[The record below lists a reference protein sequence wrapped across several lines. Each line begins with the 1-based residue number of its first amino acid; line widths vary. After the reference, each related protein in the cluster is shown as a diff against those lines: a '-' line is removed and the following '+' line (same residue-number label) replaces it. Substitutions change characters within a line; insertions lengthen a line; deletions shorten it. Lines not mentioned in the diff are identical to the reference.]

1 MATMAKLSKMST
13 DSIAKMQ
20 QMVEQE
26 LSKRDARMKQIA
38 EVRKYL
44 ASAMKAFGLAAEEVV
59 EMFTT
64 KRKGRGPGKKTLAAK
79 KVGRKGAAKKTTTKK
94 VAAKKVAAKKVA
106 AKKTASKR
114 GRKPGAAKKV
124 AKKAVKSTARSLAMK
139 KAWAKRK
146 AAAAA
151 ANP

>member
-94 VAAKKVAAKKVA
+94 VAAKKVAAKK
-106 AKKTASKR
+106 TASKR

>member
-94 VAAKKVAAKKVA
+94 VAAKKVAAKK
-106 AKKTASKR
+106 TASKR

-124 AKKAVKSTARSLAMK
+124 AKKAVKSSARSLAMK

>member
-20 QMVEQE
+20 RLVEHE
-26 LSKRDARMKQIA
+26 LSRREARIEQIA

-59 EMFTT
+59 EMFKQ
-64 KRKGRGPGKKTLAAK
+64 KRKGRGPGKKTIAAKKTKRRGAAK
-79 KVGRKGAAKKTTTKK
+79 KVATKK
-94 VAAKKVAAKKVA
+94 VAAKKSARKPAAAKKAV
-106 AKKTASKR
+106 
-114 GRKPGAAKKV
+114 KKV
-124 AKKAVKSTARSLAMK
+124 AKKVVKSTARSIAMK

-151 ANP
+151 AAN

>member
-94 VAAKKVAAKKVA
+94 VAAKKVAAKK
-106 AKKTASKR
+106 TASKR

-124 AKKAVKSTARSLAMK
+124 AKKVAKKAVKSSARSLAMK

>member
-94 VAAKKVAAKKVA
+94 VAAKK
-106 AKKTASKR
+106 TASKR

-124 AKKAVKSTARSLAMK
+124 AKKAVKSSARSLAMK